1 MQLSPAQRHSARIAA
16 ERLLRQQQSLDS
28 ETSLHVQIAALEK
41 DVAAAAAISNR
52 AERMEFKRDV
62 LLPRWMPTAQTWL
75 ESDSMHQNP
84 VFAWCVIWLFDT
96 GQFDQALDWA
106 DVAIERGQETP
117 AAFGSAFPVFVADT
131 VLAWAETEA
140 AQGQDVEPY
149 FSRTLGNVMQHWNM
163 YEVIKAKYVKFAGLH
178 LLRDENGEVERTLL
192 FIGTGTKNVGKTLA
206 VNAQSDFNALLGEGN
221 SPLKSDVLA
230 ALANAG
236 QNWWGFIH
244 VLAADSE
251 SGAWVDAVK
260 AAQVSCS
267 VEGVVLSDDV
277 AAKEQITA
285 SALLPVKATGTGG
298 AYNLAP
304 GYYRILPVA
313 VDGISHVASEENWLT
328 VPGADEESDDEL
340 RERCRNQFNL
350 VGNYHTDAVYR
361 SMIAGVAGLS
371 IDRIFFEHE
380 APRGP
385 GTANAYLLLDSGV
398 ASAPFVDAV
407 NDYIN
412 TQGHHG
418 HGDDMQCYA
427 MPETLHD
434 LAVTV
439 WVRNL
444 NNISDD
450 EQKRLKDG
458 IENLI
463 RCAFRENTDYDVRR
477 TWPYSRFSFSQL
489 GREIHKNFPV
499 TESLNFSLDDIASEL
514 NVPRLKS
521 LVVSIENE

>member
-1 MQLSPAQRHSARIAA
+1 MHLN
-16 ERLLRQQQSLDS
+16 
-28 ETSLHVQIAALEK
+28 
-41 DVAAAAAISNR
+41 NR
-52 AERMEFKRDV
+52 ARD
-62 LLPRWMPTAQTWL
+62 LLDKYSSGMAQQFGARDTSRYFSLNDPQENALRLALL
-75 ESDSMHQNP
+75 ESVEFLNMITCLDVDQLK
-84 VFAWCVIWLFDT
+84 AGTVIQTERINGRVYELAT
-96 GQFDQALDWA
+96 TA
-106 DVAIERGQETP
+106 DV
-117 AAFGSAFPVFVADT
+117 
-131 VLAWAETEA
+131 
-140 AQGQDVEPY
+140 
-149 FSRTLGNVMQHWNM
+149 
-163 YEVIKAKYVKFAGLH
+163 VI
-178 LLRDENGEVERTLL
+178 
-192 FIGTGTKNVGKTLA
+192 
-206 VNAQSDFNALLGEGN
+206 
-221 SPLKSDVLA
+221 P
-230 ALANAG
+230 
-236 QNWWGFIH
+236 
-244 VLAADSE
+244 
-251 SGAWVDAVK
+251 SG
-260 AAQVSCS
+260 
-267 VEGVVLSDDV
+267 
-277 AAKEQITA
+277 TA

-398 ASAPFVDAV
+398 ASAPFVNAV

-427 MPETLHD
+427 MPETRHD
-434 LAVTV
+434 LVVTV
-439 WVRNL
+439 YVRNL
-444 NNISDD
+444 ANLTDD
-450 EQKRLKDG
+450 ERNSLKAG
-458 IENLI
+458 IENMI
-463 RCAFRENTDYDVRR
+463 RCAFRENADFDVRK

-489 GREIHKNFPV
+489 GREIHKTFALAD
-499 TESLNFSLDDIASEL
+499 SLSFSLGDITSEL

-521 LVVSIENE
+521 LVVSLENE